1 MECSL
6 DQPAELPGVIHVGAS
21 FDVAL
26 VWVVD
31 SGGPGVGSSQDED
44 KTVEAHSG
52 SVLVI

>member
-1 MECSL
+1 M
-6 DQPAELPGVIHVGAS
+6 IHVWAG

-31 SGGPGVGSSQDED
+31 SGGSGVGSSQDED
-44 KTVEAHSG
+44 KTIEAHSG